1 MEVSMHPAHLKIFR
15 GASKYLGDAE
25 RSCAKGRIWWRPN
38 LGGPFA
44 VRNEKGKNNN
54 SGKGGTCL
62 GGMHLGVAIKYL
74 RVALYFGEFPP
85 RVAR

>member
-1 MEVSMHPAHLKIFR
+1 
-15 GASKYLGDAE
+15 
-25 RSCAKGRIWWRPN
+25 
-38 LGGPFA
+38 